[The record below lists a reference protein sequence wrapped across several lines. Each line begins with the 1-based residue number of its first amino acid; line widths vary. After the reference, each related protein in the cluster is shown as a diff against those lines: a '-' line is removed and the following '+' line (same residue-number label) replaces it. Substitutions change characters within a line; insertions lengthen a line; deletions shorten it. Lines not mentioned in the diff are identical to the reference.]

1 MKLWFIFQIFLI
13 CQHFSILLFFNA
25 FLFILQVSNFDTLS
39 WKQDQRYF
47 NPKSAANYKDFME
60 THSITITTR
69 PIWSARSSQSTY
81 QINLSIQGCMKVW
94 KLAGASIIWWENL
107 LPLVEIGLTDLPK
120 SGPWDDRPYIYIY
133 IYIQESL
140 APQRGSGLKCTCRE

>member
-1 MKLWFIFQIFLI
+1 MNLWFIFQIFLI

-60 THSITITTR
+60 THSIIITTL

-81 QINLSIQGCMKVW
+81 QINLSIQG
-94 KLAGASIIWWENL
+94 LYE
-107 LPLVEIGLTDLPK
+107 
-120 SGPWDDRPYIYIY
+120 
-133 IYIQESL
+133 
-140 APQRGSGLKCTCRE
+140 GLKISGCQYYLVGKSAPPGWNRVNWFAKIWAQGRQAWYIKSPLPRKGVVD